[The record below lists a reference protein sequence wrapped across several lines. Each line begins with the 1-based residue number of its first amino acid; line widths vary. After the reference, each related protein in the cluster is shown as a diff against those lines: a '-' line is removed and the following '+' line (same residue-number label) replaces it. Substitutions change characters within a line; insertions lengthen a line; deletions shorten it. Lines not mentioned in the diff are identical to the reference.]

1 MSIQLSAPALPAIFD
16 QVTHFLCDR
25 LSERSEVLPRES
37 RWIEVT
43 AGDPEVLLQNWIE
56 ELLLIH
62 ETEGTLFRHSES
74 TLEKLPSGSLLLR
87 GHLWGEPFDPIRHTL
102 RTAVPSRPFR
112 RPVLRQDGETWQV
125 ELDLAP
131 GATETEKSDEDP
143 LAAAGGIAG
152 G

>member
-16 QVTHFLCDR
+16 QVTHLLCDR

-43 AGDPEVLLQNWIE
+43 ANDPEALLQSWIE

-74 TLEKLPSGSLLLR
+74 SLDTLPNGSLRLR

-102 RTAVPSRPFR
+102 RASVPTRPFR
-112 RPVLRQDGETWQV
+112 RPVVQQDGETWQV
-125 ELDLAP
+125 DLDFAP
-131 GATETEKSDEDP
+131 GKEPTQNPDEDP

>member
-1 MSIQLSAPALPAIFD
+1 MSIQLSAPALSAIFD
-16 QVTHFLCDR
+16 QVTHLLCDR

-43 AGDPEVLLQNWIE
+43 ANDPEALLQSWIE

-74 TLEKLPSGSLLLR
+74 SLDTLPNGSLLLR
-87 GHLWGEPFDPIRHTL
+87 GHLWGEPFDSIRHTL
-102 RTAVPSRPFR
+102 RTTVPVRPFR
-112 RPVLRQDGETWQV
+112 RPILRQEAEGWWV
-125 ELDLAP
+125 ELDFAP
-131 GATETEKSDEDP
+131 GAEAANRSDEDP